1 MIYPPEFPQ
10 VKYRTLMLEIL
21 SILSG
26 RALFPNEAPSSKLPI
41 VWAAFLEAVNAGSC
55 LFLPSNEVSFDSA
68 IALLFFSFG
77 DLADRSNEQ
86 KQGKSFYFTADLI
99 ENRLIIHSVYGGLV

>member
-1 MIYPPEFPQ
+1 MLPEFFQ

-26 RALFPNEAPSSKLPI
+26 RAFFPNETSSSKLVI
-41 VWAAFLEAVNAGSC
+41 VWAVFVEAVNAGSC
-55 LFLPSNEVSFDSA
+55 SSLPSNEASPDPA
-68 IALLFFSFG
+68 IALLFFSFV

-86 KQGKSFYFTADLI
+86 KRGKSFYFTADLI
-99 ENRLIIHSVYGGLV
+99 ENRLNIHSVYGGLV